1 MTLVRADAVVIGAGA
16 GGLCAAARL
25 AHAGLHTI
33 VVDDKERIGGRAST
47 EHIDGFT
54 VNIGAIA
61 IELGGVFEETFNTVG
76 APLDIRTPEPASS
89 FYIDGKLIDVGRG
102 GWSLL
107 LGQLT
112 KQASRILEKFA
123 DARSGNLPDGRQST
137 EDWLKTYTS
146 NASVH
151 AIFRNLCAAI
161 FACNAAELPARAFLT
176 YFTSKGAFKRFGF
189 CPQGTIGVW
198 NALGTAIKRNGD
210 IWLSAPAIQI
220 HTTGGRVEGVT
231 VMRDGQRIRIETD
244 LVISNAGPKATVALG
259 GEAAFPP
266 AYVEQ
271 VRSGLRPAANIVINI
286 ASREPLISHPGIV
299 TFGKTRRLCNM
310 ANLTATCPELAPSGW
325 HLYVAYAVPV
335 PALGDFDS
343 DAEVELALMDLARA
357 ISKFCTGQ
365 NPVDPRHARRLAG
378 PAQLRRIRFA
388 ARDRHRWPVVRRRRR
403 QAIWQW
409 RHASLRRNRKNRHR
423 CDPGTA
429 AAHATGRPGVSIM
442 PTTIPTQASINGAQ
456 AASDPPC
463 LLEFRNIRIV
473 YDNAIEAIRDVSI
486 AVPEGGIVALLG
498 SNGAGK
504 STLLKA
510 MSGILYTEEGV
521 IENGTIRFRNEEVHR
536 LAPDEL
542 VRRGIVQVPEGR
554 RVFPALTIDENL
566 QMGGYTKT
574 AAEARERRE
583 KVFALFP
590 APVRTARPDRR
601 LHVRRRAADAG
612 DRPRA
617 DDRPV
622 LLALDE
628 PSLGLAPLIIDR
640 IYEVI
645 AKLRDEMKMTVL
657 LVEQNAQRALDIADY
672 GYILETGRVVL
683 DGTAQ
688 KLASNEDVQEF
699 YLGVSNAARKSLRDV
714 KHYKRRKRWLS

>member
-1 MTLVRADAVVIGAGA
+1 MTVVRADAVVIGAGA

-47 EHIDGFT
+47 EQIDGFT

-89 FYIDGKLIDVGRG
+89 FFIDGKLIDVGRG

-210 IWLSAPAIQI
+210 IWLSTPAVQI
-220 HTTGGRVEGVT
+220 HTTDGRVDGVT
-231 VMRDGQRIRIETD
+231 VVRDGQRVRIETD
-244 LVISNAGPKATVALG
+244 LVISNAGPKTTVALG

-271 VRSGLRPAANIVINI
+271 VRTRTQARRQHRHQYRKPRAADLPSRHRDLRQDAAALQHGQPHRDLPRTGATGL
-286 ASREPLISHPGIV
+286 ASLC
-299 TFGKTRRLCNM
+299 RLCR
-310 ANLTATCPELAPSGW
+310 ADPGARRFRFRRRSRTGADG
-325 HLYVAYAVPV
+325 
-335 PALGDFDS
+335 F
-343 DAEVELALMDLARA
+343 ARA
-357 ISKFCTGQ
+357 VSEFCASQ

-378 PAQLRRIRFA
+378 PTQLRRIRSA
-388 ARDRHRWPVVRRRRR
+388 ARDRHRRPVVRRRRR
-403 QAIWQW
+403 QAIRQW
-409 RHASLRRNRKNRHR
+409 RHASLRRNRENRHR
-423 CDPGTA
+423 RDPGAA
-429 AAHATGRPGVSIM
+429 AAHAAAEPGLSAM
-442 PTTIPTQASINGAQ
+442 PTTIPTQANISGAQ
-456 AASDPPC
+456 AAPDPSC

-590 APVRTARPDRR
+590 RLFERR
-601 LHVRRRAADAG
+601 DQIAGYMSGGEQQMLAIGRALMTD
-612 DRPRA
+612 
-617 DDRPV
+617 PV

-672 GYILETGRVVL
+672 AYILETGRVVL

-699 YLGVSNAARKSLRDV
+699 YLGVSNSGRKSLRDV